1 MKLKASLSMAIAG
14 GFLLVGAA
22 VASAALD
29 PSAPS
34 GSASVPASLSDREAH
49 PECYDPAKANDPNDF
64 CYKTIGEWNSRLLT
78 ADDVRSQFSSQEMA
92 KNGMTADFIR
102 QYYPEYTPAP

>member
-1 MKLKASLSMAIAG
+1 MNKLKASLSMVIAG
-14 GFLLVGAA
+14 GFLVAGAA
-22 VASAALD
+22 VAYAALE

-34 GSASVPASLSDREAH
+34 SHVSVSDREAH
-49 PECYDPAKANDPNDF
+49 PECYDEAKANDPNDF
-64 CYKTIGEWNSRLLT
+64 CYKTIGEWNSKLLT

-92 KNGMTADFIR
+92 KNGMSPDFIR

>member
-1 MKLKASLSMAIAG
+1 MKKLKASVSMVIAG
-14 GFLLVGAA
+14 GFLMAGAA
-22 VASAALD
+22 VAYGALE

-34 GSASVPASLSDREAH
+34 KSASVSDREAH
-49 PECYDPAKANDPNDF
+49 PECYDEAKANDPSDF
-64 CYKTIGEWNSRLLT
+64 CYKTIGEWNSKRLT

-92 KNGMTADFIR
+92 KNGMSPETIR